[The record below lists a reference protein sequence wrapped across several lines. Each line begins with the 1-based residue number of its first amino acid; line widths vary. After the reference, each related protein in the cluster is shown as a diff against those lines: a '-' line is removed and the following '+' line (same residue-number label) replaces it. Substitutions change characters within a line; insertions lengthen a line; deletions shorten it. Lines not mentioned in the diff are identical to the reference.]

1 MSTIS
6 SGSSSKKAK
15 NNDPRALPSGGQ
27 ASGSSVGLNI
37 IRPNPI
43 LIPQKSNTEEDD
55 VDVEEDGTDSDSHIP
70 NEYDESELD
79 TKIRYK
85 KESEV
90 DYSDPLDKRNHS
102 TTIIT
107 PMSLSIAEAVKA
119 RRGRKRSRFNDI
131 DREYLLSSFDPK
143 LNSDM
148 DDVGTIIQALKE
160 DIAVEVE
167 DDLGRD
173 YAVQEDSDEDV
184 EFIPSDES
192 DDIDIDEDDKS
203 DADYEDDAEEG
214 SGDE

>member
-1 MSTIS
+1 MSMIS

-15 NNDPRALPSGGQ
+15 NNDPRAPQSGQ

-43 LIPQKSNTEEDD
+43 PIPQKSNKEED

-90 DYSDPLDKRNHS
+90 DYSDPLDQRNHS

-167 DDLGRD
+167 DELGRD

-192 DDIDIDEDDKS
+192 DDIDIDEDDES
-203 DADYEDDAEEG
+203 DADYEDAEEG
-214 SGDE
+214 SGEE